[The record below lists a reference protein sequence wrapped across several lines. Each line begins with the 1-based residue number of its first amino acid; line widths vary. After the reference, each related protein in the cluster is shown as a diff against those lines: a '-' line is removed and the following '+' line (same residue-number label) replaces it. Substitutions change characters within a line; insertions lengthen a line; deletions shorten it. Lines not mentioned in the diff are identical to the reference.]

1 MALELT
7 RTADDR
13 RAGLL
18 RSLPAPGPA
27 TILSAALI
35 VVVLL
40 WLVAPGW
47 FTSADPLTGD
57 SAQVFRPPSAAHP
70 FGTDHLGRDVLAR
83 VIHGTT
89 QTALTAGLA
98 VVVGLVL
105 GTLVGIASSTL
116 GPWAEAIGMRVIDA
130 LIALPAF
137 MIALFVVSAYGA
149 GPVSL
154 GIGVGIGSV
163 VLFARV
169 TRAEILRVR
178 SLDYLE
184 ASLLAGAGYLRQLVG
199 HVLPAITGALVA
211 LAVVDFGAAVLA
223 VSALGFLGFGTPPP
237 TPEWG
242 LIIAEGR
249 NYLAN
254 AWWMTALPGTFVLV
268 VVVALG
274 VLSRYLGKATRA

>member
-18 RSLPAPGPA
+18 RSLPVPGAA

-35 VVVLL
+35 VVVVL
-40 WLVAPGW
+40 WLITPGW
-47 FTSADPLTGD
+47 FTSSDPLTGD
-57 SAQVFRPPSAAHP
+57 SAQVFLAPSLAHP

-83 VIHGTT
+83 MIYGTS

-105 GTLVGIASSTL
+105 GTLVGIVSSTL
-116 GPWAEAIGMRVIDA
+116 GSWAESVSMRVIDA

-169 TRAEILRVR
+169 TRAEVLRVR

-184 ASLLAGAGYLRQLVG
+184 ASLLAGAGYLRQLTG
-199 HVLPAITGALVA
+199 HVLPAISGALVA